1 MSPDDVIAYIWFDL
15 AAISGDEGTPNR
27 TGSTMTD
34 DNSKDAAAAF
44 IAASLRNLIRM
55 TEAHK
60 DLEFLGY
67 LMDAARE
74 EAENQ
79 TG

>member
-1 MSPDDVIAYIWFDL
+1 
-15 AAISGDEGTPNR
+15 
-27 TGSTMTD
+27 MTD
-34 DNSKDAAAAF
+34 DNCREAAAAF

-60 DLEFLGY
+60 DLGFLGY
-67 LMDAARE
+67 LMETAHV

>member
-1 MSPDDVIAYIWFDL
+1 
-15 AAISGDEGTPNR
+15 
-27 TGSTMTD
+27 MTD
-34 DNSKDAAAAF
+34 DNSREAAAAF

-60 DLEFLGY
+60 DLEFLAY
-67 LMDAARE
+67 LMETAHE

-79 TG
+79 AG